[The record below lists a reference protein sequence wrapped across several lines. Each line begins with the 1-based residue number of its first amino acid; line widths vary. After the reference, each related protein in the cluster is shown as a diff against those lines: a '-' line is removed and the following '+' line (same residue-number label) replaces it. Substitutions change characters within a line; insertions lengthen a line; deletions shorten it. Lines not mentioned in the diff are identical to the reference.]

1 MPSVCMRNGIP
12 DPEGAS
18 VSSDPMSIQLQ
29 ATVISTASLTGVT
42 PSPPGTGNRTLCHCS
57 LRLLGTQVRKLGT
70 NTWLGQKQSEKRE
83 VNAPSWNPGLG
94 VPGTAEP

>member
-1 MPSVCMRNGIP
+1 MRNGIP
-12 DPEGAS
+12 DSEGTSVAS
-18 VSSDPMSIQLQ
+18 DRISIQLQ
-29 ATVISTASLTGVT
+29 ARIISTASLTGFP

-83 VNAPSWNPGLG
+83 VNTLSWHPGLG
-94 VPGTAEP
+94 VPGTVGP